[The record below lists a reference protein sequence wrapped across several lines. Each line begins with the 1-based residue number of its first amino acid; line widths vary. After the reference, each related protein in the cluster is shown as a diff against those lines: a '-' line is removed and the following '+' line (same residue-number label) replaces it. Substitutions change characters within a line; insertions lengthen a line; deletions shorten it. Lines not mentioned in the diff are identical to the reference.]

1 MSEMSEPA
9 VPPMVRQG
17 ELISEISSLLPADVD
32 GDWVALVFS
41 PRMVSMYSEEDLVV
55 RRADSSEDGALS
67 PDEVLDLLKELRA
80 VMYRPEAG
88 SWLSAEWVIEN
99 DGSSWTSEVEF
110 NYNDEPTWYSPIDP
124 GLYGL
129 DLEKFPR
136 RYDLIPG
143 WLKTRL
149 AEARARVR

>member
-17 ELISEISSLLPADVD
+17 ELISEISSLLPVDVD
-32 GDWVALVFS
+32 GDWTSLIFT

-55 RRADSSEDGALS
+55 RRAGGSEDGALS
-67 PDEVLDLLKELRA
+67 PEEVLDLLKELRA
-80 VMYRPEAG
+80 VMYRSDAG
-88 SWLSAEWVIEN
+88 TWLSAEWVIEN
-99 DGSSWTSEVEF
+99 DGSNWTSEVTF
-110 NYNDEPTWYSPIDP
+110 NYDDEPNWYSPIDP

-136 RYDLIPG
+136 RYDLIPE
-143 WLKTRL
+143 WMKQRL
-149 AEARARVR
+149 AEARARA